1 MSAPHPRGTLLMK
14 ITRISTAVVEANY
27 DYTYVRIWSDTDEY
41 GTGECFFAPG
51 LTAAIREMTPL
62 LLGRD
67 PREFDRLS
75 RLLWRK
81 GSGAGAVAGY
91 LYNAVSGIETALVDL
106 VSRHYRCPAYQLLG
120 GRVRE
125 SVRVYCDCHAGDNIE
140 SWGPMLMEREPE
152 WLRVAAA
159 GKSGHDERYT
169 PEMYRDRARAMAA
182 AGFDALKF
190 DIDSLVCFTGEELT
204 RPITTAEM
212 DLMEACVA
220 AARDGAGPEVDV
232 AVDCHWRFAPSEAIR
247 IARRLGEHNLF
258 WLEDPCPPEN
268 LRDFADVRGTGACPV
283 LTGEN
288 LNRRHGFLDLIN
300 SRAVDLV
307 APDVQK
313 CGGMLEAK
321 RIGELAELQGIRVA
335 PHNIASPLGTLASAH
350 VCATLPNF
358 AALEFH
364 GSDVPFWNDL
374 VVRKDAEGRTLP
386 GHLIQGGRI
395 VLHDVPGLGG
405 DLNEPIAR
413 QYAKPGETWFV

>member
-1 MSAPHPRGTLLMK
+1 MLL
-14 ITRISTAVVEANY
+14 RA
-27 DYTYVRIWSDTDEY
+27 
-41 GTGECFFAPG
+41 G
-51 LTAAIREMTPL
+51 LTAAIREMAPL
-62 LLGRD
+62 LVGRD
-67 PREFDRLS
+67 PREFDRLA

-106 VSRHYRCPAYQLLG
+106 VSKHYGCPAYQLLG
-120 GRVRE
+120 GGCGSRSACTAIVTRGQH
-125 SVRVYCDCHAGDNIE
+125 RKLGADAY
-140 SWGPMLMEREPE
+140 
-152 WLRVAAA
+152 
-159 GKSGHDERYT
+159 
-169 PEMYRDRARAMAA
+169 RARA
-182 AGFDALKF
+182 G
-190 DIDSLVCFTGEELT
+190 
-204 RPITTAEM
+204 
-212 DLMEACVA
+212 VA
-220 AARDGAGPEVDV
+220 ARGGRGKGGSRRAVHPGNVSRPRACDGGGRLRRVEVRYRFARLLHGRGVGSPDHDGRDGPDGGLRRRRARGGGAERGRGGRLP
-232 AVDCHWRFAPSEAIR
+232 WRFAPSEAIR

-307 APDVQK
+307 ART
-313 CGGMLEAK
+313 CRSAAGCWRRK

-364 GSDVPFWNDL
+364 GSDVPFWSDL
-374 VVRKDAEGRTLP
+374 VVRKDAAGRTIP

-405 DLNEPIAR
+405 ELDEEVAR
-413 QYAKPGETWFV
+413 RYAKPGKRGSPEARILSRAPVRRECREFRGLVNCEHRRTR